1 MLCSGWTGKRV
12 TGLQQRQPGSDFTPY
27 RAGYL
32 VGEGPGRG
40 GLQGD
45 AVSGAGREPR
55 RVLSG
60 GRVIQSPSQAGR
72 QVHQADCQV
81 MT

>member
-1 MLCSGWTGKRV
+1 MLCSGWTGKRA

-40 GLQGD
+40 EAYRGMLSVERDGSQGVFSVED
-45 AVSGAGREPR
+45 EIFKVPPR
-55 RVLSG
+55 PAARSTK
-60 GRVIQSPSQAGR
+60 QTAKS
-72 QVHQADCQV
+72 
-81 MT
+81 